1 VRIVQ
6 VANLLPATTGSVEVV
21 IDALGAEYVAGG
33 HEVMVIR
40 PGRRHHLAQVGPDL
54 VRVELPSV
62 VVPGSGG
69 HRLFVRRAPVAA
81 LIASW
86 RPDVIEVHDTT
97 TLTWAGPLA
106 RRLGAIGVLCAHER
120 VSWRAR
126 RAAAGFDLTVAAHRV
141 GSPNS
146 LVRRPTGGRLTEQFG
161 NPATGAA
168 SVAVRVIPFGVD
180 LEAFHPDRRH
190 TVDRPAAPARVLL
203 VGRLTRDHRPR
214 LAALA
219 VAELR
224 WRGVDAE
231 LLAIGDGPERSELT
245 GVTTGLRLLGHV
257 DDRAHLAALL
267 ADADVVIST
276 ATRAGAG
283 LSGLEA
289 LASGTPVVAVDDGP
303 AAEVLTPGAGTTRHP
318 EPGALADGLAAVL
331 RGDRQAQRRVA
342 RLRAERFTWCA
353 AATARLD
360 AYAALG
366 AARPSAA

>member
-1 VRIVQ
+1 MRIVQ

-40 PGRRHHLAQVGPDL
+40 PGRRHHLVHVGPHH

-62 VVPGSGG
+62 AVPASGG
-69 HRLFVRRAPVAA
+69 HRLFVRRAPVAG

-106 RRLGAIGVLCAHER
+106 GRLGATGVLCAHER
-120 VSWRAR
+120 VSWRGR
-126 RAAAGFDLTVAAHRV
+126 RAAAGFDLTVMAHRV
-141 GSPNS
+141 GLPH
-146 LVRRPTGGRLTEQFG
+146 
-161 NPATGAA
+161 PAVG
-168 SVAVRVIPFGVD
+168 AVRVIPFGVD
-180 LEAFHPDRRH
+180 LAAFHPDHRH
-190 TVDRPAAPARVLL
+190 SVDRPTAPARVVL

-224 WRGVDAE
+224 WRGIDAE
-231 LLAIGDGPERSELT
+231 LLAIGDGPERGDLT

-257 DDRAHLAALL
+257 ADRAHLAALL

-276 ATRAGAG
+276 ARRAGAG
-283 LSGLEA
+283 LAGLEA
-289 LASGTPVVAVDDGP
+289 LASARRSSPSTTARPPSCWLLAPAPRATPS
-303 AAEVLTPGAGTTRHP
+303 
-318 EPGALADGLAAVL
+318 
-331 RGDRQAQRRVA
+331 RVPSP
-342 RLRAERFTWCA
+342 TVWPPCCA
-353 AATARLD
+353 AIGRRSGASPACAPSSSRGPPRPPPASTPTPRSV
-360 AYAALG
+360 
-366 AARPSAA
+366 AARPSVA